1 MKPAPE
7 PAPSVAADLFPAERL
22 ALAERYVATLAT
34 DGAERGL
41 IGPRELP
48 RLWDRHVL
56 NCALVAPR
64 LPRDA
69 AVADV
74 GSGAG
79 LPGVVLALARPDV
92 TVTLV
97 ESLLR
102 RVTFLEEVVADLG
115 LDRVEVVRSR
125 AEEMPRE
132 RTFDVVTAR
141 AVAPLDRLARWCM
154 PLVAP
159 DGALLAMKGATASE
173 EVEQTAD
180 ALRRQ
185 GCAPPVVETIGADV
199 AGVDETHLVR
209 VTWADRSRVS
219 LRSSGGGRR
228 GRRRSQRR
236 PHG

>member
-1 MKPAPE
+1 M
-7 PAPSVAADLFPAERL
+7 V
-22 ALAERYVATLAT
+22 ERYVATLAT

-64 LPRDA
+64 LPRNA
-69 AVADV
+69 TVADV

-79 LPGVVLALARPDV
+79 LPGLVLALARPDIS
-92 TVTLV
+92 VTLV

-102 RVTFLEEVVADLG
+102 RVTFLEEVVSDLD
-115 LDRVEVVRSR
+115 LERIEVVRSR
-125 AEEMPRE
+125 AEEMPSD

-141 AVAPLDRLARWCM
+141 AVAPLDRLAGWCM
-154 PLVAP
+154 PMVAP
-159 DGALLAMKGATASE
+159 DGALFAMKGVSASE
-173 EVEQTAD
+173 EVAAAGD

-185 GCAPPVVETIGADV
+185 GCAPPVVETIGEDV
-199 AGVDETHLVR
+199 PGVDETHLVR
-209 VTWADRSRVS
+209 VTWADPTRVS

-236 PHG
+236 PRG